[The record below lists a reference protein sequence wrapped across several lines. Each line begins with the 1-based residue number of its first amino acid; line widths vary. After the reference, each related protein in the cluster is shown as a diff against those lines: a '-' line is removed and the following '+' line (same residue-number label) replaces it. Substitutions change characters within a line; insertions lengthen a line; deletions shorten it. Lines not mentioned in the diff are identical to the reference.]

1 MVKKLH
7 YITIVLLSALLVPLP
22 LYAQKGGGFGRSRF
36 GNSGFGRGGFN
47 TPLFGG
53 SSSATSPTSFTL
65 TPVAESH
72 GILRI
77 TLKKQDAEIY
87 IDGRFV
93 GLASDFNGTVLVS
106 VPAGKHVVEFRYQDA
121 SLRAAHL
128 DIAPGSVTAI
138 ER

>member
-7 YITIVLLSALLVPLP
+7 CITIVLLSALLVPLP
-22 LYAQKGGGFGRSRF
+22 LYARKGG
-36 GNSGFGRGGFN
+36 GFGRGGFN
-47 TPLFGG
+47 TPQGSPGRSLSSLFGG

-65 TPVAESH
+65 TPAAESH
-72 GILRI
+72 GILQI
-77 TLKKQDAEIY
+77 TLRKQDAEIY

-93 GLASDFNGTVLVS
+93 GLANNFNGTALVS

-128 DIAPGSVTAI
+128 DIAPGSVTVI